1 MKKTVIKRSKLEIEI
16 LRAQLTRALADYDN
30 LRKRVERE
38 RNDFEKSANIKLAIK
53 LLPVLDILKT
63 AQKHL
68 NDPGIAMTIQEFE
81 GALRS
86 EGIEEISAKAGEE
99 FNPELHE
106 AIELVE
112 DGREKAKIIDVVRPG
127 WKFSEG
133 PVVRHARVKVSKK
146 GINK

>member
-1 MKKTVIKRSKLEIEI
+1 MKKPTEAQLLKN
-16 LRAQLTRALADYDN
+16 QLTRALADYDN

-38 RNDFEKSANIKLAIK
+38 RTDFEKTANIKLAIK

-81 GALRS
+81 SALGS
-86 EGIEEISAKAGEE
+86 EGIKEISAKAGEE

-106 AIELVE
+106 AVE
-112 DGREKAKIIDVVRPG
+112 VVEEGRGKAKIIDIVRPG

-146 GINK
+146 GAIK